1 MLRKSEK
8 SDNDAP
14 FAMPT
19 FSDEEIGKA
28 RQCFKRA
35 RELAEVKNYDYAIEW
50 YINGLNFWPEA
61 VEEGHKPCRAAA
73 LFRGGKKT
81 SFGDQRKYKLNA
93 KEHKTAML
101 NAEMLLSKAP
111 QNLSYMEA
119 MFKSAAQAD
128 FIDAVMWIGEIFY
141 DVACREDKPNAARFE
156 CMRQVYEDLSDRVA
170 DAYPD
175 LGIKFLERAVEAL
188 ARVSN
193 LKPRDMSVST
203 DLRDVTGKL
212 TILKGKYSSA
222 GSFRDSIHDA
232 DSQSEIHDKERI
244 VQSDDRLDQLI
255 TAAKGR
261 YEANPTKAAVVNELV
276 DLLCRRER
284 EQDENQAIGLLVKA
298 YQETREY
305 RYKVR
310 ADDIRM
316 KQLNRQLRVKME
328 AGDPAEAK
336 EQYKEKLRYE
346 LKVFKDRLRHYPSDM
361 RLRYEYGRRL
371 FQAKHYDEAIPILQ
385 EARSDPKTR
394 IFCSLYIG
402 QCFYKKGYYDQAIET
417 FLEAIKGHEISDDEL
432 GRQLHYWLGRAYE
445 EDGQPD
451 NALKIYGQ
459 LIQWD
464 YNYGKG
470 DVRKRIDELRK
481 QKKKENNPDS
491 SG

>member
-14 FAMPT
+14 FAPVT
-19 FSDEEIGKA
+19 FTDEEIGKA

-35 RELAEVKNYDYAIEW
+35 KELAEVKNYEYAIEW

-73 LFRGGKKT
+73 LFRGGKKP
-81 SFGDQRKYKLNA
+81 SFGDQRKYKLNV
-93 KEHKTAML
+93 KEPKAAML
-101 NAEMLLSKAP
+101 NAEMLLAKTP

-128 FIDAVMWIGEIFY
+128 YTATVMWIGEIFY
-141 DVACREDKPNAARFE
+141 DAACREDKPNPARFE
-156 CMRQVYEDLSDRVA
+156 VMRNVYEDLSDRVA
-170 DAYPD
+170 AVQPD

-188 ARVSN
+188 SRVSD

-212 TILKGKYSSA
+212 TILKGKYYSA

-232 DSQSEIHDKERI
+232 EAQSEIHDKERI
-244 VQSDDRLDQLI
+244 VQSDDRLDQLV
-255 TAAKGR
+255 AAARSR
-261 YEANPTKAAVVNELV
+261 YEADPTKAATINELV

-284 EQDENQAIGLLVKA
+284 EQDESKAIDLLVKA
-298 YQETREY
+298 YQDSQEY

-310 ADDIRM
+310 ADDIRI
-316 KQLNRQLRVKME
+316 KQLNRQFRLKMD
-328 AGDPAEAK
+328 AGDSEAAK
-336 EQYKEKLRYE
+336 EQFKEKLRYE

-417 FLEAIKGHEISDDEL
+417 FLEAIKNHEISDDDL

-445 EDGQPD
+445 EDGQAE

-470 DVRKRIDELRK
+470 DVRKRIDDLRK
-481 QKKKENNPDS
+481 QKKKDNNPDS
-491 SG
+491 SE